1 MPSRSTRIA
10 YLKRMLRRLDG
21 EDLRIQQHDLS
32 PEGKEQ
38 CINLL
43 GKSRAEL
50 REELERLERVGGG
63 VSLS

>member
-10 YLKRMLRRLDG
+10 YLKRMLRRLEG
-21 EDLRIQQHDLS
+21 EDLRIQQLDLS

-43 GKSRAEL
+43 KKSRAEL
-50 REELERLERVGGG
+50 REELGPVHTIAGPR
-63 VSLS
+63 

>member
-21 EDLRIQQHDLS
+21 EDLRIQQLDLS

-43 GKSRAEL
+43 KKSRAEL
-50 REELERLERVGGG
+50 REELERLERLGGG